1 MWVCHRST
9 IPRRDAAHLVP
20 AATSDSELRQLLDRL
35 AAGDLAARQQSLQA
49 ASARLN
55 HLARQM
61 LRDFATVRRWADT
74 GDVVQDTLIR
84 LHRVLEGWSPGSA
97 EDFFQMA
104 ATQMRR
110 SLLDLA
116 RYYGRT
122 ERAGLRAA
130 GDAPADLPVEGDSSG
145 ELERWRAF
153 HEAVERL
160 PDHEREVVALRY
172 YHGWPVQQ
180 VAESLRISE
189 RTVIRR
195 WQAALWRLAGEL
207 GRAP

>member
-1 MWVCHRST
+1 
-9 IPRRDAAHLVP
+9 
-20 AATSDSELRQLLDRL
+20 
-35 AAGDLAARQQSLQA
+35 
-49 ASARLN
+49 
-55 HLARQM
+55 
-61 LRDFATVRRWADT
+61 
-74 GDVVQDTLIR
+74 
-84 LHRVLEGWSPGSA
+84 
-97 EDFFQMA
+97 
-104 ATQMRR
+104 
-110 SLLDLA
+110 
-116 RYYGRT
+116 
-122 ERAGLRAA
+122 
-130 GDAPADLPVEGDSSG
+130 VEGDSSG